1 MPQKKGWST
10 VQIRE
15 DVKNNLLNLYN
26 NDKKRPSNQKF
37 TAYLDLILKNT
48 IAFNKQITEY
58 GPFLEFT
65 SAIDN
70 HIAVKDNTMNRLVT
84 IYINSKKKEL
94 QCDFCE
100 KIDCLHIGFCFAVP
114 EIYKVLIENGFR
126 PKKKTEDKKFIN
138 FKNILYVI

>member
-10 VQIRE
+10 IQIRE
-15 DVKNNLLNLYN
+15 DVKNNLLELYN

-58 GPFLEFT
+58 GPFLEFN

-70 HIAVKDNTMNRLVT
+70 HIAIKDNTMIDLLRYMSIQKRRTCNV
-84 IYINSKKKEL
+84 IFVKKLIVYTLGFVL
-94 QCDFCE
+94 QFQ
-100 KIDCLHIGFCFAVP
+100 
-114 EIYKVLIENGFR
+114 
-126 PKKKTEDKKFIN
+126 KFIR
-138 FKNILYVI
+138 Y

>member
-1 MPQKKGWST
+1 MPQKKGWLT
-10 VQIRE
+10 VQVRE
-15 DVKNNLLNLYN
+15 EVKNDLLELYN
-26 NDKKRPSNQKF
+26 KDKKRPSNQKF

-48 IAFNKQITEY
+48 IEFTKQITEY

-70 HIAVKDNTMNRLVT
+70 HIVIKDNTMNKLVT

-100 KIDCLHIGFCFAVP
+100 KTDCLHIGFCFSVP
-114 EIYKVLIENGFR
+114 EIYKILIDNGFR
-126 PKKKTEDKKFIN
+126 PKRRKQ
-138 FKNILYVI
+138 

>member
-10 VQIRE
+10 IQIRE
-15 DVKNNLLNLYN
+15 DVKNNLLELYN

-58 GPFLEFT
+58 GPFLEFN

-70 HIAVKDNTMNRLVT
+70 YIAIKDNTMNRLVT

-100 KIDCLHIGFCFAVP
+100 KTDCLHIGFCFAVP
-114 EIYKVLIENGFR
+114 EI
-126 PKKKTEDKKFIN
+126 
-138 FKNILYVI
+138 

>member
-1 MPQKKGWST
+1 MILNMPQKKGWLT
-10 VQIRE
+10 VQVRE
-15 DVKNNLLNLYN
+15 EVKNNLLELYN
-26 NDKKRPSNQKF
+26 KDKKRPSNQKF

-48 IAFNKQITEY
+48 IEFTKQITEY

-70 HIAVKDNTMNRLVT
+70 HIVIKDNTMNKLVT

-100 KIDCLHIGFCFAVP
+100 KTDCLHIGFCF
-114 EIYKVLIENGFR
+114 LSL
-126 PKKKTEDKKFIN
+126 KFI
-138 FKNILYVI
+138 KY